1 MNSAVLLPIVL
12 GAALL
17 SIAAIAAGRRRP
29 AANEEGWPVHA
40 RPVMSKPEFIAY
52 GRLIEALP
60 EWLVFPQVQI
70 CRFVE
75 VNNVP
80 GRQGIRNRFDRQS
93 ADFVVCGRDGAVRV
107 VVELDDASHERAGA
121 RQRDAK
127 KDSVLKA
134 AGIRVVRIHV
144 RRIPEHSELRTLVLE
159 ENTAAP
165 NAMGADRR
173 EPFIST

>member
-1 MNSAVLLPIVL
+1 MSSSVLLPIVV
-12 GAALL
+12 AAAVLA
-17 SIAAIAAGRRRP
+17 IAAIASARRKTSAGG
-29 AANEEGWPVHA
+29 ATWPVHA

-60 EWLVFPQVQI
+60 EWLVFPQVQVGSL
-70 CRFVE
+70 VE

-80 GRQGIRNRFDRQS
+80 GRQGIRNRFDRLS
-93 ADFVVCGRDGAVRV
+93 ADFVVCGRDGSVRA
-107 VVELDDASHERAGA
+107 VVELDDASHERVDA
-121 RQRDAK
+121 RRRDVK

-144 RRIPEHSELRTLVLE
+144 RRIPQNSELRGLVLE
-159 ENTAAP
+159 ESTAPP
-165 NAMGADRR
+165 NAVVAGRR